1 MRPAYLTNHA
11 AALGGGGT
19 ITMTSPLMR
28 ACTRLPVQTCHRRG
42 AHAIGGMAAFI
53 PSRRDPAVDEA
64 APAKGR
70 GGQHPRGW

>member
-1 MRPAYLTNHA
+1 
-11 AALGGGGT
+11 
-19 ITMTSPLMR
+19 MTSPLMR